1 MKTTKKKQVGFY
13 AEQNVDE
20 FLQSLDSGIRTKTI
34 NSLIQKHISL
44 LNRPLLKFNCAFC
57 RSQVNGKIEYV
68 GADPKFVDDP
78 TAERQY
84 EEGQQVYV
92 LVRCP
97 HSMCKKTSL
106 IQEIEMSEDWNDWC
120 EYKRLYPAEETVEGS
135 TVVESNMSRAVSA
148 FYNSD
153 YTAVALYCRRTI
165 EQLCD
170 HFMPDAKM
178 MPLSKRIKDM
188 EDLGYFDSRLT
199 RWANLIINNA
209 NHVLHDS
216 TETLGSS
223 DANNMISFTREIA
236 RNLLILR
243 KSEIAYQK
251 SVLRDR
257 TADN

>member
-1 MKTTKKKQVGFY
+1 
-13 AEQNVDE
+13 
-20 FLQSLDSGIRTKTI
+20 
-34 NSLIQKHISL
+34 
-44 LNRPLLKFNCAFC
+44 
-57 RSQVNGKIEYV
+57 
-68 GADPKFVDDP
+68 
-78 TAERQY
+78 
-84 EEGQQVYV
+84 
-92 LVRCP
+92 
-97 HSMCKKTSL
+97 
-106 IQEIEMSEDWNDWC
+106 
-120 EYKRLYPAEETVEGS
+120 
-135 TVVESNMSRAVSA
+135 
-148 FYNSD
+148 
-153 YTAVALYCRRTI
+153 
-165 EQLCD
+165 
-170 HFMPDAKM
+170 MPDAKM

-188 EDLGYFDSRLT
+188 EDLGYFESRLT